1 MGAISLRKPMLWAGL
16 VASALVVVVI
26 IGIARAPQQPIRTT
40 HADHTIDLFS
50 KTNGVDFKYGDLLR
64 LSNLKSAEM
73 CGTACCSVDQVDLAT
88 TKPNCYTYNTKNKEC
103 HCKSLLLPHPFPDAA
118 AIS

>member
-1 MGAISLRKPMLWAGL
+1 MG

-50 KTNGVDFKYGDLLR
+50 KTNGVHFKFGDLLR

-73 CGTACCSVDQVDLAT
+73 CGTMCCNVDQVFLVT
-88 TKPNCYTYNTKNKEC
+88 TKPNCYTYNTKNKVC
-103 HCKSLLLPHPFPDAA
+103 HCKSFFLVHPETDYA
-118 AIS
+118 